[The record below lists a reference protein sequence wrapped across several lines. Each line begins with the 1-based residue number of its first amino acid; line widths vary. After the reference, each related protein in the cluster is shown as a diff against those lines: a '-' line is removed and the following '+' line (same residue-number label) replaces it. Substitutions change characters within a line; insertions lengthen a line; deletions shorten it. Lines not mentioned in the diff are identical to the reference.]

1 MTDQLRETLTRIA
14 EQAEPAPADPTLWS
28 RARRARRRSDL
39 LTAAAVGAAVLALVA
54 SVGVLVQPDPD
65 RPDPVPADR
74 EGIPSLVRGV
84 VGTGSLEL
92 ETDLAV
98 GAASVAIANPS
109 GAFVVTA
116 DDGAYHRLDLPG
128 FDPSVYDDAEVR
140 RTGMVGLSLSPD
152 GSRLAYGWHAPLP
165 DETGQ
170 EHGFVPSG
178 VRVLD
183 LGTGRVRN
191 VPEDRAPPGEFAY
204 SVRNQGFPWGRVPYG
219 LRWSPDGRYL
229 GYELVWAAVTT
240 EDVGGL
246 QWGDEL
252 ADAYDNALLAS
263 GGSVYDTAT
272 GTRHDVRQTR
282 FGDEEFW
289 LSSLWWTGSPTT
301 VGNDGTLWR
310 VGVNNTVTTAAPGD
324 RYTDGPR
331 LPGGAVGDSPYTAG
345 LVEGS
350 RRLLLETRNPSSDL
364 LAVDLRTGTTQ
375 RLRLDLT
382 PVRVDLLGWIDRRHA
397 LAQVQKGDEA
407 HLTVLDLSGPDVTS
421 NLAATIETAG
431 TDSTFSFATDL
442 ASVAHPTRDFSG
454 TDDGGSV
461 DTDAPLPGAGSGGPD
476 PAWLLAGLAAGLSA
490 AALAVVLRRRIR
502 VG

>member
-1 MTDQLRETLTRIA
+1 MTDQLRDTLIRIA
-14 EQAEPAPADPTLWS
+14 EHAEPAPADPTLWS

-39 LTAAAVGAAVLALVA
+39 LVAAAVGAAVLALVA
-54 SVGVLVQPDPD
+54 SVGVLVHPSPD
-65 RPDPVPADR
+65 RPDPAPADR
-74 EGIPSLVRGV
+74 DGIPSTVRGV

-128 FDPSVYDDAEVR
+128 FDPSVYDVAEVR

-183 LGTGRVRN
+183 LGTGRVRD

-289 LSSLWWTGSPTT
+289 LSSLWWTG
-301 VGNDGTLWR
+301 VAHDGGERRDAVDGRRQQHGHDGRTGRPLHRRTPPAGWSGRR
-310 VGVNNTVTTAAPGD
+310 VPLHSRPRRGLAPAAPGAP
-324 RYTDGPR
+324 GP
-331 LPGGAVGDSPYTAG
+331 
-345 LVEGS
+345 E
-350 RRLLLETRNPSSDL
+350 
-364 LAVDLRTGTTQ
+364 Q
-375 RLRLDLT
+375 R
-382 PVRVDLLGWIDRRHA
+382 
-397 LAQVQKGDEA
+397 
-407 HLTVLDLSGPDVTS
+407 
-421 NLAATIETAG
+421 
-431 TDSTFSFATDL
+431 
-442 ASVAHPTRDFSG
+442 
-454 TDDGGSV
+454 
-461 DTDAPLPGAGSGGPD
+461 
-476 PAWLLAGLAAGLSA
+476 AAGGRSP
-490 AALAVVLRRRIR
+490 LRRDD
-502 VG
+502 VPPP

>member
-1 MTDQLRETLTRIA
+1 M
-14 EQAEPAPADPTLWS
+14 
-28 RARRARRRSDL
+28 
-39 LTAAAVGAAVLALVA
+39 
-54 SVGVLVQPDPD
+54 
-65 RPDPVPADR
+65 
-74 EGIPSLVRGV
+74 
-84 VGTGSLEL
+84 
-92 ETDLAV
+92 
-98 GAASVAIANPS
+98 
-109 GAFVVTA
+109 
-116 DDGAYHRLDLPG
+116 
-128 FDPSVYDDAEVR
+128 
-140 RTGMVGLSLSPD
+140 
-152 GSRLAYGWHAPLP
+152 
-165 DETGQ
+165 
-170 EHGFVPSG
+170 
-178 VRVLD
+178 
-183 LGTGRVRN
+183 
-191 VPEDRAPPGEFAY
+191 
-204 SVRNQGFPWGRVPYG
+204 
-219 LRWSPDGRYL
+219 
-229 GYELVWAAVTT
+229 WAAVTT

-282 FGDEEFW
+282 FGDEEFSAQ
-289 LSSLWWTGSPTT
+289 LPVVDRVAHDGGERRDAVEGRRQQHGHDGRTGRPLHRRTPPAGWS
-301 VGNDGTLWR
+301 GR
-310 VGVNNTVTTAAPGD
+310 
-324 RYTDGPR
+324 R
-331 LPGGAVGDSPYTAG
+331 LPYTAG